1 LSEEELKE
9 SSVLLMSKDWQT
21 IKLALS
27 SVRVTWRVTQW
38 VILTK
43 IKWNDDM
50 LVSAKV
56 VRSVWDE
63 EEEVEVV

>member
-1 LSEEELKE
+1 
-9 SSVLLMSKDWQT
+9 MSKDGQT

-43 IKWNDDM
+43 IKWSADI

-56 VRSVWDE
+56 VRSVWDDE
-63 EEEVEVV
+63 EEIIVEGI